1 MRSASI
7 SRILEPSPQG
17 LISSVYIWVLVH
29 AAFSN
34 LFCSCNFVITIFF
47 FLVQSAIIQFSVI
60 MKSVVPK
67 VVKQWLDRH
76 QTRVKESS
84 GSGQAIIRQWL
95 GNQLGIQ
102 FTIVHSVSDI

>member
-1 MRSASI
+1 
-7 SRILEPSPQG
+7 
-17 LISSVYIWVLVH
+17 
-29 AAFSN
+29 
-34 LFCSCNFVITIFF
+34 
-47 FLVQSAIIQFSVI
+47 
-60 MKSVVPK
+60 MKSVVPVPVP

-102 FTIVHSVSDI
+102 CTIVDSVSDIWPNIMPNHCLMIA